1 MTDAALSQ
9 SMSPEVS
16 EALQARLTL
25 QWVSLCRRFT
35 RGESTSLPAE
45 TAQQLLH
52 SLLYTLGLTGRA
64 QPISPAALISADLE
78 SVWAAN
84 VTVLQRQARSCSLL
98 CRAAQDTRPVVPNA
112 ALTDTLHS
120 LAGFARRYDPCF
132 AAHELPADVDYQLA
146 LPVAETLEGSDYAR
160 AWLTHLLAENALL
173 RRLDAERL
181 HRMIAALG
189 DPDGTQLMGL
199 YLPAAANVT
208 ALTLLGR
215 NPFDLLLYP
224 EDIPLLRQR
233 LAPYSPNERESLLL
247 RAAETAA
254 ERLRLSSDEA
264 CAYLIRAVRTLFPA
278 LHAALD
284 SGSPAGMFAVENSG
298 FPTC

>member
-1 MTDAALSQ
+1 MTDTALSQ
-9 SMSPEVS
+9 SMSPEAG

-64 QPISPAALISADLE
+64 QPVSPAALASADLE
-78 SVWAAN
+78 AVWEASVAA
-84 VTVLQRQARSCSLL
+84 LQRQARSCSLL
-98 CRAAQDTRPVVPNA
+98 CRAAQDTRPTVPNA

-120 LAGFARRYDPCF
+120 LAGFARRYAPRF
-132 AAHELPADVDYQLA
+132 AAHELPADIDYQLA
-146 LPVAETLEGSDYAR
+146 LPVPEALEGPDYAR
-160 AWLTHLLAENALL
+160 AWLTRLLAENALL

-181 HRMIAALG
+181 QRMTTVLG
-189 DPDGTQLMGL
+189 DTDGTQLMGL

-215 NPFDLLLYP
+215 SPFDLLLYP
-224 EDIPLLRQR
+224 EDIALLRQR
-233 LAPYSPNERESLLL
+233 LTPCSTEVRESLFL
-247 RAAETAA
+247 RAAEAAA
-254 ERLRLSSDEA
+254 ERLRLSSGEA
-264 CAYLIRAVRTLFPA
+264 RAYLVRAVRTLFPA

-298 FPTC
+298 FPPC